1 MNQQNMGTQSNLL
14 RCPRCFL
21 DGKTNVI
28 AELLPNGDIGI
39 ERQRAKWGYE
49 NMTIVHGSNFELICG
64 YCREKVFVRKE
75 EIYEGSNI
83 GSIRVHW
90 LAFGPDSVSQG
101 LGSNQ
106 NQSGTALFA

>member
-64 YCREKVFVRKE
+64 YCREKVFATINSKPNLLKTNWQKSRRKRPY
-75 EIYEGSNI
+75 YEKKAN
-83 GSIRVHW
+83 
-90 LAFGPDSVSQG
+90 
-101 LGSNQ
+101 
-106 NQSGTALFA
+106 